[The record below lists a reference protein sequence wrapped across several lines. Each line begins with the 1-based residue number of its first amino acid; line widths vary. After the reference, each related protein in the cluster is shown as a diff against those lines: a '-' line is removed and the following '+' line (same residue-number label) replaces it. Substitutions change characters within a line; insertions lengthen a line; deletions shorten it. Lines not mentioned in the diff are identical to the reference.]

1 MERTEFT
8 LNALKM
14 LVIVGIITLVGN
26 LVGFDNGIIESIPG
40 MILIIVIGLVS
51 LVLARE
57 VPAQL
62 PAFAYAIFIAMVL
75 SLPFV
80 PTQELFLRYTDK
92 VSFLATTTP
101 ILAYAGLSISLQMD
115 RLKQVGWKLVVVA
128 VFVFFGT
135 FFGSAIIAHIVLGLQ
150 GII

>member
-1 MERTEFT
+1 M
-8 LNALKM
+8 
-14 LVIVGIITLVGN
+14 GIITLVGN